1 MRIKLQSRY
10 GWCCLV
16 IAALAASTSGCK
28 SSGFSMPG
36 KNMFSWSRQPDA
48 ATLAGNTKVPEL
60 PESPAAKY
68 DPAAIASKSGSPA
81 KPASSAY
88 GYGGAATGSSGST
101 AAQPGGAA
109 LANGY
114 QSGPYPMASTT
125 PAPATTAASTATTG
139 ALPSPYGGTYNG
151 SMAGLNTPSTA
162 AGSGDVP
169 LPSSVAA
176 ALAKGAG
183 ATAGYNAPAATAGAM
198 PPLPNSTA
206 GPAGVGT
213 NAIQVG
219 YSNPVPTSAAT
230 TAYQLPEGPASGQTP
245 AFPASNSYTSSIPGA
260 TAGSAPGGITA
271 GLPALPGSNTTQA
284 AAASQ
289 AGAAA
294 PPNSG
299 SAAPSTYPST
309 GSSSSYSPG
318 STGRSTGYDFGSKQ
332 SSTAAPASSAPGG
345 TLPLLR

>member
-1 MRIKLQSRY
+1 MKIKLQSRY
-10 GWCCLV
+10 GWCCLA
-16 IAALAASTSGCK
+16 IAALAASTSGCR

-36 KNMFSWSRQPDA
+36 KDMFSWNRQPDA

-81 KPASSAY
+81 KPASSVY

-125 PAPATTAASTATTG
+125 PAPATTTASTATTG

-151 SMAGLNTPSTA
+151 SMASLNTPSTA

-183 ATAGYNAPAATAGAM
+183 ATVGYSAPVATEGGM
-198 PPLPNSTA
+198 PPLPNSIA
-206 GPAGVGT
+206 GPSGEGT

-219 YSNPVPTSAAT
+219 YSNPLPTSAAT
-230 TAYQLPEGPASGQTP
+230 TAYQLPEGPALSQTP
-245 AFPASNSYTSSIPGA
+245 AFPSSNSYTSS
-260 TAGSAPGGITA
+260 APGGSAA
-271 GLPALPGSNTTQA
+271 GLPALPGSNPTAMTA
-284 AAASQ
+284 AGQ
-289 AGAAA
+289 AGSAAT

-299 SAAPSTYPST
+299 SPVPNTSPSTAPSST
-309 GSSSSYSPG
+309 YSPG
-318 STGRSTGYDFGSKQ
+318 STGRSTGYNFGSKQ
-332 SSTAAPASSAPGG
+332 SATATPANSASGG